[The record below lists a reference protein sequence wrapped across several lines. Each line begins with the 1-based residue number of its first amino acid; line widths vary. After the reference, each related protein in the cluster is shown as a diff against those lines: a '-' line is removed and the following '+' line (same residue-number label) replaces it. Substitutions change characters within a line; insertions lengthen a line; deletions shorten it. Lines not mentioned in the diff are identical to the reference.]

1 MPNKKRIEPAD
12 LMPMAD
18 YGKERKERRTK
29 ISALKKDRR
38 LQVGPDV
45 TFYFECYDTMWHQV
59 HEMLYIERGG
69 EAQVADELEAYNPL
83 IPQGRE
89 LVATFMI
96 EIEDENRRRTTL
108 AKLGG
113 IEDSISID
121 FDGEKVVAVPETGEE
136 RTREDGKT
144 SSVHFLHFPFTAAQ
158 VAKFSKPGQ
167 RVVIGLDHKE
177 YAHLAVMPEA
187 VRTAL
192 AKDFD

>member
-1 MPNKKRIEPAD
+1 MPNKKGIDPAD
-12 LMPMAD
+12 LMPMDA
-18 YGKERKERRTK
+18 YGKQRKDRRLQVT
-29 ISALKKDRR
+29 ALKKDRR

-45 TFYFECYDTMWHQV
+45 TFYFECYDTMWHQI

-69 EAQVADELEAYNPL
+69 AAQVPDELDAYNPL

-108 AKLGG
+108 AKMGG
-113 IEDSISID
+113 IENTITLD
-121 FDGEKVVAVPETGEE
+121 FDGETVAAAPETGEE

-144 SSVHFLHFPFTAAQ
+144 SSVHFLHFPFTAEQ
-158 VAKFSKPGQ
+158 VAKFKKPGQ
-167 RVVIGLDHKE
+167 RVIVGVGHSD

-187 VRTAL
+187 TRAAL